1 MIEFCLPFAEL
12 NHLVAGLTDQEN
24 SIKIDYP
31 VEDCQLQVRIPE
43 ESKGVSDKVKNE
55 TKIVLQTYVA

>member
-1 MIEFCLPFAEL
+1 M
-12 NHLVAGLTDQEN
+12 AGLTDQEN